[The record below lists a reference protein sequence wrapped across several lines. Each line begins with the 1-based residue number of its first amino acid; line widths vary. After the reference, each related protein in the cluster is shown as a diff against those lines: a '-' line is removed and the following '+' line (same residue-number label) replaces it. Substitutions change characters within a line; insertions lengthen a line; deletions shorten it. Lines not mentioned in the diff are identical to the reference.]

1 MLFRSGKQLCDI
13 RRTFLRA
20 GHDEDAVLN
29 DRIHALCPL
38 VLHICGPVA
47 ERADIRLYE
56 ILREHVAD
64 KAALCENLQRFFG
77 RLRQLA
83 AGLARKVGLWQL
95 RLFEVAVKPRIN
107 ERSVRKVRIRSGIG

>member
-1 MLFRSGKQLCDI
+1 MIAFMP
-13 RRTFLRA
+13 
-20 GHDEDAVLN
+20 
-29 DRIHALCPL
+29 LCPL

-83 AGLARKVGLWQL
+83 AGLARKIGLWQL

-107 ERSVRKVRIRSGIG
+107 ERSVRKVRTQWNRVSVPLLCCCLPFYTQSTSGSSPTKR